1 MAAVPKF
8 LAALPVFVFVPA
20 LMAQQ
25 APATDLV
32 LAQAPFSVHSSFW
45 PNLNNVL
52 WAEAW
57 ARRPASK
64 EPSPAGV
71 LPEPLKA
78 NLAADERAAWDAAV
92 KYYDDEIADLH
103 PLFEMGPIRKAM
115 LAAKAELPEA
125 GLDPAHRRTLAAA
138 AVVYRKH
145 WWAGHDFA
153 NREWVKDPMSKVA
166 SLSPAIPDRLAKLYG
181 TPWFTQPVRV
191 DVVRVTSREGA
202 FTSIDPP
209 PAYITIASGNPNMT
223 GWLAAEVLF
232 HEASHALALPLV
244 QAFGAEQKAQGKLPA
259 RDLWHVALFYL
270 TGEVVRQAL
279 EARNIAYEPYLY
291 KTGLFD
297 RAWPQYKSAVE
308 THWKPYVDG
317 RISRN
322 EAIRNVVSAIK

>member
-8 LAALPVFVFVPA
+8 LAAVPLFVFVPA
-20 LMAQQ
+20 LMAQTP
-25 APATDLV
+25 APDLV
-32 LAQAPFSVHSSFW
+32 LEQPPFSVYSSFW

-64 EPSPAGV
+64 EPSPAGA
-71 LPEPLKA
+71 LPEPLAA
-78 NLAADERAAWDAAV
+78 NLTADERAAWDAAV

-103 PLFEMGPIRKAM
+103 PLFEMGPIRKVM
-115 LAAKAELPEA
+115 LAASADLPA
-125 GLDPAHRRTLAAA
+125 TGLAPEHRRTLTAAA
-138 AVVYRKH
+138 GVYRKH
-145 WWAGHDFA
+145 WWPGHDFA
-153 NREWVKDPMSKVA
+153 NREWVKDPLSKVA
-166 SLSPAIPDRLAKLYG
+166 ALSPAVPERLVKLYG

-209 PAYITIASGNPNMT
+209 PAYITIASGNPNTT
-223 GWLAAEVLF
+223 GWMAAEILF
-232 HEASHALALPLV
+232 HESSHALAMPLL
-244 QAFGAEQKAQGKLPA
+244 QAFARELQAQGKA
-259 RDLWHVALFYL
+259 SRDLWHVALFHL
-270 TGEVVRQAL
+270 TGEVVRQTL
-279 EARNIAYEPYLY
+279 QARNIAYEPYLY

-297 RAWPQYKSAVE
+297 RAWPQYKSAIE

-317 RISRN
+317 KVTRD